1 MRAIAISGAS
11 VNDSHQWRSY
21 PRRQQLLVRFA
32 ASTSSSFKR
41 IPVSTNNLACA
52 LSRLFFASDDF
63 LQLHF
68 PSALPSA
75 WFSCPHLSRLAPLRY
90 YGASDS
96 YDRRTS
102 HRSLRLLRLAIQASR
117 PQPRHA
123 PERRFI
129 SRLSA
134 FGFLGFAMNEQARH
148 ATPPN
153 QVRHPTGYS
162 FASGYSPPRLATTQ
176 LPSATLLRFTMTRTC
191 TVPTKR
197 PHGRTHPDEDR
208 DPSSTT

>member
-1 MRAIAISGAS
+1 M
-11 VNDSHQWRSY
+11 
-21 PRRQQLLVRFA
+21 
-32 ASTSSSFKR
+32 
-41 IPVSTNNLACA
+41 
-52 LSRLFFASDDF
+52 
-63 LQLHF
+63 QLHF

-102 HRSLRLLRLAIQASR
+102 HRSLRLLRLAFQASR

-197 PHGRTHPDEDR
+197 PHGRTH
-208 DPSSTT
+208 SSAGWNPVHRVPIKGRTGSQPALGRRAMWRSDHFISTEQNEALH